1 MYWHDYNKE
10 PPKSA
15 GLYEV
20 LMLVCNGIG
29 EKMWWQTQGIYNTNN
44 KMWTIL
50 VDGNEWCFDV
60 GTPYY
65 YFKTPELPPIPY
77 EGPICEYLYGGD
89 YCSAQKNMPRCYCQG
104 DKNKCEC
111 KENFSYD

>member
-10 PPKSA
+10 PPQQA
-15 GLYEV
+15 GCYYV
-20 LMLVCNGIG
+20 LFLVSDEYDNN
-29 EKMWWQTQGIYNTNN
+29 KWYDTKGIYNPFN
-44 KMWTIL
+44 KRWTIFI
-50 VDGNEWCFDV
+50 DDIGWRSDI
-60 GTPYY
+60 GTPSYY
-65 YFKTPELPPIPY
+65 LKIPEFPPIPY
-77 EGPICEYLYGGD
+77 EGPICEYLYNED